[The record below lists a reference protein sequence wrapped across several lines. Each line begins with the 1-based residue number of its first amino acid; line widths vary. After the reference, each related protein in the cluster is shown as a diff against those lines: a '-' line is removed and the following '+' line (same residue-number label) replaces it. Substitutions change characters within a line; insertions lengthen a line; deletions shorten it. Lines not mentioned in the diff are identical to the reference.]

1 MADSLAFRGF
11 KHTRF
16 AQQNSFRNILPRN
29 EIRRQ
34 DRLAGRYPTIAR
46 SGDASRR
53 GNNSIFFDDTNT
65 IVFKN
70 NVDVSFPTTFET
82 GNQFLENDITS
93 SIVVTSN
100 ITKFGVEQFVRISP
114 HTESLRAFNDSDLVI
129 QDIKT
134 SQFYITGSGIADVGT
149 GFTSNLG
156 SKTIIK
162 IPLQITS
169 QSVFRSSSND
179 EIFYYNWSQKRFE
192 KRVFN
197 ITPVMNLNAGSDR
210 PFGSYFGL
218 TFYASPLFNA
228 FGVPQSDFYA
238 NNAGAYAFTVWGA
251 SAGTEH
257 DQPGSTILTS
267 ASNAATS
274 SQLLDVS
281 QYLHAPFLLEKAYLE
296 LPFSASEG
304 WYNAPTAH
312 SMLDGNVQ
320 VASTQAAVGGPCVTF
335 ALLNQTAV
343 NHREIILS
351 GTIVPERDCTPWFE
365 LHQAG
370 GGSGEG
376 YTLRTLNGFSAYA
389 TPGFRVPSADF
400 NGNAKLFMHAAQS
413 HGTVNENSP
422 TGLVAGG
429 FVSSYPWGRGQN
441 GIAGRSLFG
450 GEFVIPSSSNALP
463 HAMWYLPSGTN
474 VSGNVYLYNKV
485 QNKYSPY
492 LINPKDKLIAYLSVC
507 HPAMK
512 NNLNEETGVP
522 TAWEVSSS
530 YDGAGIPEG
539 VGMLTL
545 FGSFIKE
552 GSEFHDT
559 LNQRLETNEIHE
571 VIGNDP
577 VLDQF
582 DITSGF
588 ELSGTF
594 TDRMNIERSVQYLF
608 YGQNNVPSSSYE
620 TQRYFSSF
628 LQNGDFT
635 RWCSSLNW
643 TSGSFLYT
651 LKKSCKNTI
660 LVSDET
666 YWDSRI
672 PDVSAVMSAYNPS
685 KQLLGGNQTTIDPDA
700 TSPANTQFVLTTG
713 TGSEFS
719 LISPGA
725 TEAGS
730 IKDWIMSY
738 PFEPRHSAFSTTFAN
753 LLRGDNFTAVPS
765 LAVAAVRQF
774 VSFDKISVEYGP
786 TGFSTTRRKV
796 AGETNSS
803 GVSTPVLTGLGL
815 PEFVKFF
822 YGTGDGHSQ
831 SYDNN
836 FVMFDN
842 VSGSFGGPPE
852 IGARTRAVLRGWR
865 YGLFSGFPM
874 KSTAVWR
881 RDRFGQPR
889 DMLEQRQDTKFYAES
904 TLLGRRS
911 GVFTSPISV
920 KFVDSSGAITLPE
933 YTNSSNLSHEAT
945 SSLPYFDGDVR
956 NRENPMLTSKT
967 NQGILVI

>member
-65 IVFKN
+65 IVFRN

-134 SQFYITGSGIADVGT
+134 SQFYITGSGISDVGT

-179 EIFYYNWSQKRFE
+179 EIFYYNWSLQRFE

-197 ITPVMNLNAGSDR
+197 ITPVMYLAPGHDR
-210 PFGSYFGL
+210 PFGSYFGA
-218 TFYASPLFNA
+218 TFTASPLFNA

-238 NNAGAYAFTVWGA
+238 NNAGAYAFTVWDA

-320 VASTQAAVGGPCVTF
+320 LTSTQAAVGGPCVTF

-365 LHQAG
+365 LHQVG
-370 GGSGEG
+370 GGYGIG
-376 YTLRTLNGFSAYA
+376 NTLRTLNGFSAYA

-413 HGTVNENSP
+413 HGTVNEYSP
-422 TGLVAGG
+422 KAYVGGG

-512 NNLNEETGVP
+512 NDLNEETGVP

-582 DITSGF
+582 DVVSGF
-588 ELSGTF
+588 ELSGSSV
-594 TDRMNIERSVQYLF
+594 DRFSVERSVQYLT
-608 YGQNNVPSSSYE
+608 YGFSTKITSSFE
-620 TQRYFSSF
+620 TQRIFSSYSDD
-628 LQNGDFT
+628 QRS
-635 RWCSSLNW
+635 RWSTQYQWSSSSLV
-643 TSGSFLYT
+643 ST
-651 LKKSCKNTI
+651 LKKSPKNI
-660 LVSDET
+660 VLLGDET
-666 YWDSRI
+666 FWDTRI
-672 PDVSAVMSAYNPS
+672 VNPS
-685 KQLLGGNQTTIDPDA
+685 QIIRFYN
-700 TSPANTQFVLTTG
+700 TG
-713 TGSEFS
+713 TIQIAAGDVGLGEAVDITGISGKKILYTGPTSTYFNGQSS
-719 LISPGA
+719 LF
-725 TEAGS
+725 
-730 IKDWIMSY
+730 DWIMTF
-738 PFEPRHSAFSTTFAN
+738 PFEPKFRNIPTTFAN
-753 LLRGDNFTAVPS
+753 ILRGEFFNVRNPGSS
-765 LAVAAVRQF
+765 LITYEYLYPDVY
-774 VSFDKISVEYGP
+774 SLEYGEVSP
-786 TGFSTTRRKV
+786 IIERKV
-796 AGETNSS
+796 AGENDSPGGGMTL
-803 GVSTPVLTGLGL
+803 GVGL
-815 PEFVKFF
+815 PEFIKFF
-822 YGTGDGHSQ
+822 YGFGDGHGT
-831 SYDNN
+831 YDNGHVK
-836 FVMFDN
+836 FEHLEPGG
-842 VSGSFGGPPE
+842 SGL
-852 IGARTRAVLRGWR
+852 RTRAALRGWR
-865 YGLFSGFPM
+865 YGLMSGFPM

-904 TLLGRRS
+904 TLLDRRS
-911 GVFTSPISV
+911 GVFSSPISV

>member
-65 IVFKN
+65 IVFRN

-197 ITPVMNLNAGSDR
+197 ITPVMNLNPGNDR

-238 NNAGAYAFTVWGA
+238 NNAGAFAFTVWDA

-312 SMLDGNVQ
+312 SMLDGNFQ
-320 VASTQAAVGGPCVTF
+320 ATSTQAAVGGPCVTF

-370 GGSGEG
+370 GGSGAG

-450 GEFVIPSSSNALP
+450 GEFVIPSSGNALP

-512 NNLNEETGVP
+512 NDLNEETGVP

-582 DITSGF
+582 DVVSNY
-588 ELSGTF
+588 ELSGTV
-594 TDRMNIERSVQYLF
+594 TDRFSVERMVQYLS
-608 YGQNNVPSSSYE
+608 YAHSMKISSSNE
-620 TQRYFSSF
+620 TQRIFSSYT
-628 LQNGDFT
+628 DT
-635 RWCSSLNW
+635 PHARWSTQFQWSSSSLVSTLQK
-643 TSGSFLYT
+643 TS
-651 LKKSCKNTI
+651 KNTV
-660 LVSDET
+660 LLGDET
-666 YWDSRI
+666 FWDSRI
-672 PDVSAVMSAYNPS
+672 VNPAQIIRYYNPS
-685 KQLLGGNQTTIDPDA
+685 NLQLAAGDVELSEAVGGAGIGGKY
-700 TSPANTQFVLTTG
+700 VLYTG
-713 TGSEFS
+713 TGSNYFIGQS
-719 LISPGA
+719 QLF
-725 TEAGS
+725 
-730 IKDWIMSY
+730 DWVMTF
-738 PFEPRHSAFSTTFAN
+738 PFEPKFSTVASTFAST
-753 LLRGDNFTAVPS
+753 LRGEYFTARFPGS
-765 LAVAAVRQF
+765 SATFYQYIYPDF
-774 VSFDKISVEYGP
+774 FSIEYGS
-786 TGFSTTRRKV
+786 GARTTERRV
-796 AGETNSS
+796 ASETDTPGGGTTQ
-803 GVSTPVLTGLGL
+803 GVGL
-815 PEFVKFF
+815 PEFIKFF
-822 YGTGDGHSQ
+822 YGFGDGRSQ
-831 SYDNN
+831 YDNGH
-836 FVMFDN
+836 VKFDN
-842 VSGSFGGPPE
+842 LEPGGSGL
-852 IGARTRAVLRGWR
+852 RTRAVLRGWK
-865 YGLFSGFPM
+865 YGLYSGFPM
-874 KSTAVWR
+874 QNRAVWR
-881 RDRFGQPR
+881 RDRYGQPR
-889 DMLEQRQDTKFYAES
+889 DMMEQRLDTKFYAES

>member
-370 GGSGEG
+370 GGSGVG

-512 NNLNEETGVP
+512 NDLNEETGVP

-539 VGMLTL
+539 VGTLTL

-582 DITSGF
+582 DVVSSF
-588 ELSGTF
+588 ELSGSIA
-594 TDRMNIERSVQYLF
+594 DRFSVERMVQYLT
-608 YGQNNVPSSSYE
+608 YGVFTKITSSNETQKVISSFSTDESNARWSTQYQWSSS
-620 TQRYFSSF
+620 
-628 LQNGDFT
+628 
-635 RWCSSLNW
+635 SLV
-643 TSGSFLYT
+643 ST
-651 LKKSCKNTI
+651 LKKSSKNS
-660 LVSDET
+660 V
-666 YWDSRI
+666 
-672 PDVSAVMSAYNPS
+672 
-685 KQLLGGNQTTIDPDA
+685 LLGDEIFWDTRIVDPMKIIRFYNTGSIAIAAADVTLSEETSGNPIGGKR
-700 TSPANTQFVLTTG
+700 VIYTG
-713 TGSEFS
+713 TGSNYFIGQS
-719 LISPGA
+719 QIF
-725 TEAGS
+725 
-730 IKDWIMSY
+730 DWVMTY
-738 PFEPRHSAFSTTFAN
+738 PFEAKFKDVPTTFAN
-753 LLRGDNFTAVPS
+753 IIRGDFFTIRNPGSAVTSYEFLYPDRLS
-765 LAVAAVRQF
+765 
-774 VSFDKISVEYGP
+774 IEYGSGAQL
-786 TGFSTTRRKV
+786 TERKV
-796 AGETNSS
+796 AGETDTPGAGTTL
-803 GVSTPVLTGLGL
+803 GVGL
-815 PEFVKFF
+815 PEFIKFF
-822 YGTGDGHSQ
+822 YGFGDGRGP
-831 SYDNN
+831 
-836 FVMFDN
+836 FDN
-842 VSGSFGGPPE
+842 GHVKFDHLESGGSGL
-852 IGARTRAVLRGWR
+852 RSRAVLRGWR